1 MTKKDWQEA
10 GDQIRDLVQNAI
22 DSGDYSELSNTITKV
37 VNSTVDGV
45 QDVLKDSLGGVQ
57 DVLKDSLG
65 GLAGGAGRTGAQPGR
80 TQEEVR
86 RERDRYAQAHS
97 TVRSRQEAAERI
109 RRNMQEKEYHPAP
122 RTKTPGLIAG
132 KAMKWTGYSLGG
144 AFGLS
149 MGIVG
154 IVGAATG
161 FGLALPL
168 GVLGVFF
175 VGSMALG
182 FKGSAME
189 GLAKR
194 FRRYQ
199 QVIGERTFCKVEE
212 LSAAIGK
219 NPNFVRKDL
228 RKMIRD
234 GFFTQG
240 YLDKKETCLIT
251 DQKTYQQYVQTEQA
265 YETRAKEAQESSVQ
279 KPEKRAQAASDAGV
293 PHTAQYAEL
302 LAEGQNYIRHIHVC
316 NDRIEDPVISEKLDR
331 MELIVT
337 RIFTEAGRNP
347 EVADDLK
354 KMMSYY
360 LPTTKKLLD
369 AYCQLDEQPVPG
381 ENIETTKKEIAATL
395 DTLNGAFAK
404 LLDDLFEE
412 TAWDI
417 SSDISVL
424 NTMLAQEGLTGSAFP
439 QKADSS
445 RRS

>member
-22 DSGDYSELSNTITKV
+22 DSGDYSELSNTITNV
-37 VNSTVDGV
+37 VNSAVDGV
-45 QDVLKDSLGGVQ
+45 QDALKNPLSDFGRQQARDGASKKP
-57 DVLKDSLG
+57 KDA
-65 GLAGGAGRTGAQPGR
+65 AGAEQKS
-80 TQEEVR
+80 
-86 RERDRYAQAHS
+86 DRYAQSHD
-97 TVRSRQEAAERI
+97 TIRRRQEAAERI
-109 RRNMQEKEYHPAP
+109 RRSMQEKEYHPIP

-144 AFGLS
+144 VFAVIAGILS
-149 MGIVG
+149 IVSGTTGI
-154 IVGAATG
+154 
-161 FGLALPL
+161 GLALPIGIIDL
-168 GVLGVFF
+168 FLVASV
-175 VGSMALG
+175 ALG
-182 FKGSAME
+182 MKGSRQE

-199 QVIGERTFCKVEE
+199 QVIGERTFCLVEE

-219 NPNFVRKDL
+219 KPKFVQKDL

-234 GFFTQG
+234 GFFPQA

-251 DQKTYQQYVQTEQA
+251 DQQTYRQYLQTEKA
-265 YETRAKEAQESSVQ
+265 YEARVQEEQADSRKAGGQRTPDSEATSHATEYQ
-279 KPEKRAQAASDAGV
+279 
-293 PHTAQYAEL
+293 EL
-302 LAEGQNYIRHIHVC
+302 LAEGQNYIRHIHAC
-316 NDRIEDPVISEKLDR
+316 NDKIEDPVISEKLDR
-331 MELIVT
+331 MEMIVT

-369 AYCQLDEQPVPG
+369 AYCELDEQPVPG
-381 ENIETTKKEIAATL
+381 ENIETTKREIAATL
-395 DTLNGAFAK
+395 DTLNNAFAK

-412 TAWDI
+412 KAWDI

-424 NTMLAQEGLTGSAFP
+424 NTMLAQEGLTEGAFDR
-439 QKADSS
+439 K
-445 RRS
+445 